1 MYKAVRMFNYK
12 DGLGLEQEALKG
24 VCEVEEHVCST
35 EDDIIKY
42 CQDADAVMGIFEPL
56 TARVINSLPKLKL
69 IACKS
74 MGYNYVDLEA
84 AKARGI
90 SVTHLRS
97 AFSIDVADYV
107 TACIL
112 AHNKRLFAYDRSVRR
127 DKKWDYSVC
136 PDIHR
141 FNAETVGLA
150 GFGQIARLVA
160 KNLSGFGVRILA
172 ADPYIDQSVGDQYGV
187 TMVDMKTLFRES
199 DYISLHVPL
208 IEGTEHLIGKELFD
222 EIPDHLVFIN
232 SARGGVVVEQE
243 MIDAIDSG
251 KISCAYLD
259 VLTDE
264 YPDLNTHP
272 LANRDTPRGVLFPGV
287 RAGWPAPVLR
297 RHPELFHRQLRQ
309 VRLCTG
315 RQQRTEVTR
324 AEGGAF
330 YGIQTGTSA
339 GKSACIRHPRGVR
352 QVRRAGGAGHPRHRP
367 DSGPARF

>member
-35 EDDIIKY
+35 EDDVIKY

-160 KNLSGFGVRILA
+160 RTCPASVCASWQQTPILTSLSATSTASPWWIRR
-172 ADPYIDQSVGDQYGV
+172 PC
-187 TMVDMKTLFRES
+187 
-199 DYISLHVPL
+199 
-208 IEGTEHLIGKELFD
+208 
-222 EIPDHLVFIN
+222 
-232 SARGGVVVEQE
+232 SA
-243 MIDAIDSG
+243 SP
-251 KISCAYLD
+251 
-259 VLTDE
+259 T
-264 YPDLNTHP
+264 
-272 LANRDTPRGVLFPGV
+272 
-287 RAGWPAPVLR
+287 
-297 RHPELFHRQLRQ
+297 
-309 VRLCTG
+309 
-315 RQQRTEVTR
+315 
-324 AEGGAF
+324 
-330 YGIQTGTSA
+330 TSA
-339 GKSACIRHPRGVR
+339 STCL
-352 QVRRAGGAGHPRHRP
+352 
-367 DSGPARF
+367 

>member
-35 EDDIIKY
+35 EDR
-42 CQDADAVMGIFEPL
+42 CHQVLPGRRRRHGHLRAADRTGHQLPAQAEAHRLQEHGIQLCGPGG
-56 TARVINSLPKLKL
+56 RQ
-69 IACKS
+69 
-74 MGYNYVDLEA
+74 G
-84 AKARGI
+84 RGI

-187 TMVDMKTLFRES
+187 TMVDTKTLFRES

-251 KISCAYLD
+251 KISYAYLD

-272 LANRDTPRGVLFPGV
+272 LANRDNVILTPHV
-287 RAGWPAPVLR
+287 
-297 RHPELFHRQLRQ
+297 
-309 VRLCTG
+309 
-315 RQQRTEVTR
+315 
-324 AEGGAF
+324 AF
-330 YGIQTGTSA
+330 YSQESARDGRLQCCADIRNYFTGNYD
-339 GKSACIRHPRGVR
+339 KCVFVP
-352 QVRRAGGAGHPRHRP
+352 GGNNVQK
-367 DSGPARF
+367 